1 MEQARANG
9 SNIAVENS
17 RSSVAKRK
25 GKAKEVM
32 GSNVGDEDVWD
43 LDRILE
49 LIGKASMRRIEG
61 QSIVLEDEC
70 RMVERAEKARLHE
83 VGGFYY
89 FAGFF

>member
-1 MEQARANG
+1 MNG
-9 SNIAVENS
+9 SIIAVENS
-17 RSSVAKRK
+17 RSSAAKSK

-32 GSNVGDEDVWD
+32 GSNIRDEDIQD

-61 QSIVLEDEC
+61 QSIVLEDKC
-70 RMVERAEKARLHE
+70 GMAERAEKARLRE

-89 FAGFF
+89 FVGFF

>member
-9 SNIAVENS
+9 SNIAAENS

-32 GSNVGDEDVWD
+32 GSNIGDEDVQD

-49 LIGKASMRRIEG
+49 LIGKVSMRRIEG
-61 QSIVLEDEC
+61 QSVC
-70 RMVERAEKARLHE
+70 
-83 VGGFYY
+83 
-89 FAGFF
+89 